1 MVKDVEVIYY
11 LGLSRWVQYHKS
23 GIGVR
28 GTERLGDAMLLLALM
43 IEEEAAIESRS
54 ADRL

>member
-11 LGLSRWVQYHKS
+11 LGLSRWAQYHKS

-28 GTERLGDAMLLLALM
+28 GTERLGDAILLLALM

-54 ADRL
+54 ADRF